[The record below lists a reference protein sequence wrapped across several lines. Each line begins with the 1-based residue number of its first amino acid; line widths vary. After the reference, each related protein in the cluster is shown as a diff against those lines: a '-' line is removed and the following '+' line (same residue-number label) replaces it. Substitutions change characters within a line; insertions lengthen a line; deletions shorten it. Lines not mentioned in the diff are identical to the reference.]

1 MPTDPTG
8 QTGTHPAGADQ
19 PGTRVTGPD
28 SATAA
33 INADEAARRRA
44 DVALAAGDPTG
55 WFEPLYAAAESGEAV
70 VPWFRGEPS
79 AELAAWV
86 ATQAAGGRSALVV
99 GCGMADDAELL
110 AGAGFR
116 TSAFDV
122 SPSAIKA
129 VLNRFPET
137 RVAYRTADLL
147 DPPAEWHHAF
157 DVVVEIL
164 TVQSMPKSVRA
175 EAIASVSSLLAP
187 GGTLIVGAVAEES
200 IDLATWAGPPWPLS
214 RAELDSFARDG
225 VTLTSL
231 DRVRDGARWWATF
244 TRES

>member
-1 MPTDPTG
+1 MS
-8 QTGTHPAGADQ
+8 ADQ
-19 PGTRVTGPD
+19 E
-28 SATAA
+28 AA
-33 INADEAARRRA
+33 DAEARRRA
-44 DVALAAGDPTG
+44 EAALAAGDPTG
-55 WFEPLYAAAESGEAV
+55 WFEPLYAAAEAGEAV

-86 ATQAAGGRSALVV
+86 AGQRAGDRSALVV
-99 GCGMADDAELL
+99 GCGLGDDAELL

-129 VLNRFPET
+129 VLHRFPDT

-147 DPPAEWHHAF
+147 DPPPEWHHAF

-164 TVQSMPKSVRA
+164 TVQAMPKTVRDA
-175 EAIASVSSLLAP
+175 AIASVSGFLAP
-187 GGTLIVGAVAEES
+187 GGTLLVGAVAEES
-200 IDLATWAGPPWPLS
+200 IDLATWSGPPWPLN
-214 RAELDSFARDG
+214 RAELASFARDG
-225 VTLTSL
+225 VTAVST

-244 TRES
+244 TRGA